1 MIKSELLSKLQD
13 GFLTLDTDEVIEEM
27 LNGNLVNNIYLSDTT
42 EHDKYIDTCRK
53 YHKKPLKLDVKPED
67 LNKLSEKWRI
77 PVEYLKIDPVDY
89 LVKKC
94 TNDTEVNRVG
104 DELVEFHKRD
114 QLILIN
120 LMIYIVDTLRKN
132 NIVWGIGRGSSVA
145 SFCLYLIGINK
156 INPLEYDID
165 YREFFK

>member
-1 MIKSELLSKLQD
+1 MLK
-13 GFLTLDTDEVIEEM
+13 VI
-27 LNGNLVNNIYLSDTT
+27 IW
-42 EHDKYIDTCRK
+42 IRK
-53 YHKKPLKLDVKPED
+53 YHKQPLKLDVKPED

-77 PVEYLKIDPVDY
+77 PVEYLKIDPVEY

-120 LMIYIVDTLRKN
+120 LMIYIVDTLRK
-132 NIVWGIGRGSSVA
+132 
-145 SFCLYLIGINK
+145 K
-156 INPLEYDID
+156 
-165 YREFFK
+165 

>member
-1 MIKSELLSKLQD
+1 MIKSDLLSRLQD

-104 DELVEFHKRD
+104 DELVEH
-114 QLILIN
+114 
-120 LMIYIVDTLRKN
+120 
-132 NIVWGIGRGSSVA
+132 GGPHS
-145 SFCLYLIGINK
+145 
-156 INPLEYDID
+156 
-165 YREFFK
+165 